1 MSTLSGAKK
10 NRIHPKMFLLWLGI
24 GSIIMMFA
32 GLTSAYIVREAAGN
46 WVYFKLPDLFNI
58 STLVVILSSITLV
71 LASKSIKKQNQK
83 AYRNWLGL
91 TLILGIAFLIL
102 QYEGWKE
109 LTRTGILLNG
119 NPSGSFLYVIS
130 GIHALHILGGVLF
143 LLIFFIKSLFKPNP
157 VQELLDEIN
166 PDKYLNIGLLSVY
179 WHFVDVLWIYL
190 FAFFL
195 SFQQ

>member
-1 MSTLSGAKK
+1 MAVAKK

-46 WVYFKLPDLFNI
+46 WVYFKLPNLFNI
-58 STLVVILSSITLV
+58 STLVVILSSVTLF
-71 LASKSIKKQNQK
+71 LASKAIKQQKQK
-83 AYRNWLGL
+83 TYRNWLGL
-91 TLILGIAFLIL
+91 TLILGIAFLVL

-109 LTRTGILLNG
+109 LSRTGILLNG

-130 GIHALHILGGVLF
+130 GLHALHILGGVLF
-143 LLIFFIKSLFKPNP
+143 LLIFFAKSLFFKPNP

-166 PDKYLNIGLLSVY
+166 PDKYLGIDLLSVY

-195 SFQQ
+195 YFQQ